1 MCMTLP
7 TKLSVLRIV
16 LTFVVMAYLFV
27 PGWAA
32 KASALALFLAACLT
46 DWLDGYLARRFQQTS
61 PLGALLDPIAD
72 KVLVLGT
79 FLAFVQLRLV
89 PAWMV
94 LVIALREFLITGI
107 RFYAASRRLVLP
119 AAAEGKHK
127 TVSQMVAI
135 VVILGVLILR
145 ELPSAPWRLDR
156 AQALMG
162 GAVLGCLWV
171 AVVLTVISGAAFFWR
186 HRSVLRYVA
195 GPRP

>member
-1 MCMTLP
+1 MTLP

-16 LTFVVMAYLFV
+16 LTFLVMACLFT

-32 KASALALFLAACLT
+32 RSAALALFLFACFT
-46 DWLDGYLARRFQQTS
+46 DWLDGYLARRWRQTT

-72 KVLVLGT
+72 KVLALGT

-94 LVIALREFLITGI
+94 LLIALREFLITGI
-107 RFYAASRRLVLP
+107 RFYVASRRLVLP
-119 AAAEGKHK
+119 AATEGKQK

-135 VVILGVLILR
+135 VVILAVLVLQ
-145 ELPSAPWRLDR
+145 ELPGAAWRSSR
-156 AQALMG
+156 AQALMQ

-171 AVVLTVISGAAFFWR
+171 AVILTVVSGAAFFWR
-186 HRSVLRYVA
+186 HRSVLRDVA